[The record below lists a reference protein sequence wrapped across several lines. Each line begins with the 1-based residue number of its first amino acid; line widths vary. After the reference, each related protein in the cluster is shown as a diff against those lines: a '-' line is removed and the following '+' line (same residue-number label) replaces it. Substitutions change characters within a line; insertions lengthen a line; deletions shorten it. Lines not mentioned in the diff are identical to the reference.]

1 MTITINNFLILPE
14 TVIQAGIRG
23 KNMRSNTRV
32 MSGSG
37 YAAVN
42 INWARTLRQYE
53 LGIKP
58 MEIAQ
63 WLEIEALHEATD
75 GGATGFKMKDP
86 KDHNASHSSGILA
99 AWENGAEVP
108 LVAGLA
114 YGTEQYILKKRY
126 STIDAISTY
135 TRRITRPEVFTGSG
149 VEIKYAGSVYDP
161 DEVGVSDSNGLVTF
175 EPIASQ
181 VPSSITTGSSTILTF
196 PDTTFTNLFSVNNR
210 VFLQGITGT
219 AATTLNNRSH
229 LVNSKSANQLSI
241 STITSGLTVINPGT
255 ARRYPQPGVG
265 ATLTWD
271 GDFYVPVH
279 FANDEID
286 WEVLVGG
293 TYDNR
298 VVAGPSVVLQE
309 VRE

>member
-1 MTITINNFLILPE
+1 MTITVYNDLILPE

-58 MEIAQ
+58 MEVAQ

-75 GGATGFKMKDP
+75 GGAYGFKMQDP
-86 KDHNASHSSGILA
+86 KDRSVTHSVGFLQGY
-99 AWENGAEVP
+99 EGGEEVGD
-108 LVAGLA
+108 VGEG
-114 YGTEQYILKKRY
+114 YGTKDYVIKKRY
-126 STIDAISTY
+126 ATISGVRTY
-135 TRRITRPEVFTGSG
+135 DRRITRPKSPIEV
-149 VEIKYAGSVYDP
+149 KLAGSVTSSFTLSTIT
-161 DEVGVSDSNGLVTF
+161 GIVTYTA
-175 EPIASQ
+175 IASQ
-181 VPSSITTGSSTILTF
+181 SPSTITPGASTILTF
-196 PDTTFTNLFSVNNR
+196 PNTTFTSLFNSTER
-210 VFLQGITGT
+210 IYLEGISGT
-219 AATTLNNRSH
+219 MASTLNN
-229 LVNSKSANQLSI
+229 KSFPILSITANQIALSI
-241 STITSGLTVINPGT
+241 NTTGLTVTNTGS
-255 ARRYPQPGVG
+255 ARRYPQ
-265 ATLTWD
+265 ANQTLTWS
-271 GDFYVPVH
+271 GEFYVPVH
-279 FANDEID
+279 FANDDID

-298 VVAGPSVVLQE
+298 IVAGPSVVLQE